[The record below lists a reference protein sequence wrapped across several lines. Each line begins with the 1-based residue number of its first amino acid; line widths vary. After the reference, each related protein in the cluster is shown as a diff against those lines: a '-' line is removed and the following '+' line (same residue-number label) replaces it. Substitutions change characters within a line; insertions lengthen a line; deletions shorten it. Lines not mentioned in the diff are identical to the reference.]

1 MRRQTG
7 RVVGRADVTDTR
19 DLARRL
25 YATINEAIRTRDV
38 DLLDAVVAPGIV
50 DHNPDPEQ
58 RPGREG
64 MKAAFAQFLPAF
76 PDMVFTVED
85 VLVEGDRAA
94 CRLTS
99 LGTHLGPVG
108 EVAPTGRVIRQ
119 HGIDILRFQDGLL
132 VERWGEFDNL
142 DLLRQLEGRA

>member
-1 MRRQTG
+1 M
-7 RVVGRADVTDTR
+7 ADTR
-19 DLARRL
+19 DLALRL
-25 YATINEAIRTRDV
+25 YATINEAIRTRDMDV
-38 DLLDAVVAPGIV
+38 LDAVVAPDLV
-50 DHNPDPEQ
+50 DHSPGPGQ
-58 RPGREG
+58 QPGREG
-64 MKAAFAQFLPAF
+64 MKLAFAEFLPAF

-94 CRLTS
+94 CRVTS

-108 EVAPTGRVIRQ
+108 GLAPTGRVIRQ

-142 DLLRQLEGRA
+142 DFLRQLEGRASAGQ